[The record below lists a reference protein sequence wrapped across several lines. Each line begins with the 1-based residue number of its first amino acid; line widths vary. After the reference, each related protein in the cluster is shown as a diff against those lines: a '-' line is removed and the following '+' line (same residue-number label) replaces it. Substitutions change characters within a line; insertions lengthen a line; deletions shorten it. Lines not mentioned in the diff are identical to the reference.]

1 MSAFLAA
8 RVGDHGRHGF
18 LHEGRDGAGDE
29 GAGSAVA
36 GDGEENHVVSGGR
49 DPGHQRSA
57 HARWRERYE
66 EFGYDG
72 LFDRRRGRPSP
83 KRVPLAQV
91 EQVLGLYRDRY
102 HDLNVRHFHEKLRE
116 QHAIEL
122 SYSWV
127 KQALQG
133 AGLVA
138 RGRKRGVHRKRR
150 PRRPLPGML
159 LHIDGS
165 RHRWFQ
171 DERWYDLIV
180 ILDDASSEIY
190 YAQLVEEEST
200 VTVMAGLK
208 EVVER
213 KGVFCALYSDRGS
226 HFWLTPKVGGKV
238 DSHRVTQVG
247 RALREL
253 GVQMIPAYSP
263 QARGRSERN
272 FSTWQGRLPQELRLA
287 GITSLEAANAFLR
300 KHYMAEFNRRFQ
312 VRAAQA
318 GSAFV
323 PRRSRDLDLI
333 FALQF
338 ERTVNRDNTVSF
350 QNLRLQ
356 LEAVPWRG
364 SLAGCTVTVHQHL
377 DGTISLTHGPHRLG
391 RYDAQGGALAEDK
404 MQRGRAVEKPRG
416 GKVQKPTF
424 PPRLEIPQRARDSH
438 FPTASTAAGRLT
450 QTGQLTC

>member
-1 MSAFLAA
+1 MASMDSYSKAAVEQAMKVQEVILRALAKKITWWQA
-8 RVGDHGRHGF
+8 AEIIGISD
-18 LHEGRDGAGDE
+18 
-29 GAGSAVA
+29 
-36 GDGEENHVVSGGR
+36 
-49 DPGHQRSA
+49 RSMR
-57 HARWRERYE
+57 RWHERYE
-66 EFGYDG
+66 EHGYDG
-72 LFDRRRGRPSP
+72 LFDRRRGQPSP
-83 KRVPLAQV
+83 KRVPLATV

-102 HDLNVRHFHEKLRE
+102 FDLNVQHFHEKLGE
-116 QHAIEL
+116 QHGIQL
-122 SYSWV
+122 SYTWV

-138 RGRKRGVHRKRR
+138 RGRKRGVHRRR
-150 PRRPLPGML
+150 RERRPLPGML

-200 VTVMAGLK
+200 ATVMAGLR
-208 EVVER
+208 EVIER
-213 KGVFCALYSDRGS
+213 KGLFCTLYSDRGS

-238 DSHRVTQVG
+238 DPHRLTQVG

-263 QARGRSERN
+263 QARGRSERS
-272 FSTWQGRLPQELRLA
+272 FGTWQGRLPQELRLH
-287 GITSLEAANAFLR
+287 GITTVDEANRFLR
-300 KHYMAEFNRRFQ
+300 EHYIAAFNRRFQ
-312 VRAAQA
+312 VAPAQR

-323 PRRSRDLDLI
+323 ACPRSKDLDLI

-350 QNLRLQ
+350 QNLQLQ
-356 LEAVPWRG
+356 IERVPWRG
-364 SLAGCTVTVHQHL
+364 TLAGCNVMVHQQL

-391 RYDAQGGALAEDK
+391 CYNAQGVAFTSTQNAAAN
-404 MQRGRAVEKPRG
+404 AVEKTRR

-424 PPRLEIPQRARDSH
+424 PPRLEIPPKARDSH
-438 FPTASTAAGRLT
+438 FPTATTATVL
-450 QTGQLTC
+450 